1 MSTLMRAPRE
11 CGSWF
16 WDLEDVTAPGLE
28 SALETAA
35 RMSALLQEN
44 KLLEPV
50 SLEWSWFEVGKGG
63 LGIHSRLDIV
73 GRSLDDVGIAEQVR
87 ACQPARYPSAEM
99 SEITVVGSGIWLDA
113 EGKCHREPGLVEISV
128 SPDLIGPS
136 AELSV
141 FHDVWGSCDFS
152 GRPHPAVHAQNAP
165 RLAAALRS
173 LDMLLGVA
181 AEPGEP
187 TYFGV
192 AEGYGIKA
200 PDIIDG
206 LGPDLTDLL

>member
-1 MSTLMRAPRE
+1 MPTLMRAPRE

-28 SALETAA
+28 AALETAA
-35 RMSALLQEN
+35 RMSAVLQANE
-44 KLLEPV
+44 LLEPA

-73 GRSLDDVGIAEQVR
+73 GRSLDDAEVVEQVR
-87 ACQPARYPSAEM
+87 ACQPVGYPSAEM
-99 SEITVVGSGIWLDA
+99 SEISVVGSGVWIDA
-113 EGKCHREPGLVEISV
+113 DGNRKREHGLVELSV
-128 SPDLIGPS
+128 SPDVIGPS

-141 FHDVWGSCDFS
+141 YHDVWALCDFR
-152 GRPHPAVHAQNAP
+152 GIPHPALHARNAP
-165 RLAAALRS
+165 RLASALHS
-173 LDMLLGVA
+173 LDDLLGVA

-192 AEGYGIKA
+192 AEGHGLKA

>member
-1 MSTLMRAPRE
+1 MRAPKE

-16 WDLEDVTAPGLE
+16 WDLEDVTGPGLE
-28 SALETAA
+28 SALETAS
-35 RMSALLQEN
+35 RMSAVLQANELL
-44 KLLEPV
+44 KPA

-63 LGIHSRLDIV
+63 IGIHTRLDIA
-73 GRSLDDVGIAEQVR
+73 GRSLEDPKIAEQAR
-87 ACQPARYPSAEM
+87 ACQPVGYPSAEM

-113 EGKCHREPGLVEISV
+113 EGKPHREPRLVELSV
-128 SPDLIGPS
+128 SPDVIGPS

-141 FHDVWGSCDFS
+141 YHDVWSLCDFQ
-152 GRPHPAVHAQNAP
+152 GRPHPAVHERNAP
-165 RLAAALRS
+165 RLAEALRH
-173 LDMLLGVA
+173 LDDMLGVL

-192 AEGYGIKA
+192 AEGHGLKA

-206 LGPDLTDLL
+206 LGPNLTDLL

>member
-1 MSTLMRAPRE
+1 MPTLMRAPRE

-28 SALETAA
+28 PALETAA
-35 RMSALLQEN
+35 RMSALLQANE
-44 KLLEPV
+44 LLEPV

-73 GRSLDDVGIAEQVR
+73 GRSLDGAEIAEQAR
-87 ACQPARYPSAEM
+87 ACQPVGYPSAEM
-99 SEITVVGSGIWLDA
+99 SEISVVGSGIWLDA
-113 EGKCHREPGLVEISV
+113 EGNRHREPGLVELSV
-128 SPDLIGPS
+128 SPDIIGSS

-141 FHDVWGSCDFS
+141 YHDVWVLCDFQ
-152 GRPHPAVHAQNAP
+152 GRPHPAVHAHNAP
-165 RLAAALRS
+165 RLAAALRG
-173 LDMLLGVA
+173 LDDLLGVL

-192 AEGYGIKA
+192 AEGHGIKA

-206 LGPDLTDLL
+206 LGPNLTDLL

>member
-1 MSTLMRAPRE
+1 MPTLMRAPRE

-28 SALETAA
+28 PALETAA
-35 RMSALLQEN
+35 RMAALLQANE
-44 KLLEPV
+44 LLEPV

-73 GRSLDDVGIAEQVR
+73 GRSLDGVEIAEQAR
-87 ACQPARYPSAEM
+87 ACQPVGYPSAEM
-99 SEITVVGSGIWLDA
+99 SEISVVGSGIWLDA
-113 EGKCHREPGLVEISV
+113 EGNRHREPGLVELSV
-128 SPDLIGPS
+128 SPDVIGSS
-136 AELSV
+136 ADLSV
-141 FHDVWGSCDFS
+141 YHDVWGLCDFR
-152 GRPHPAVHAQNAP
+152 GRPHPAVHAHNAP
-165 RLAAALRS
+165 RLAAALRG
-173 LDMLLGVA
+173 LDNLLGVL

-192 AEGYGIKA
+192 AEGHGVKA

-206 LGPDLTDLL
+206 LGPNLTDLL

>member
-1 MSTLMRAPRE
+1 MPTLMRAPRE

-35 RMSALLQEN
+35 RMSALLQANE
-44 KLLEPV
+44 LLEPV
-50 SLEWSWFEVGKGG
+50 SLEWSWFQVGKGG

-73 GRSLDDVGIAEQVR
+73 GRSLDDAEIAEQAR
-87 ACQPARYPSAEM
+87 ACQPVGYPSAEM
-99 SEITVVGSGIWLDA
+99 SEISVVGSGIWLDA
-113 EGKCHREPGLVEISV
+113 DGNRHREPGLVELSV

-141 FHDVWGSCDFS
+141 YHDVWGQCDFL
-152 GRPHPAVHAQNAP
+152 GRPHPAVHAHNAP
-165 RLAAALRS
+165 RLAAALRG
-173 LDMLLGVA
+173 LDSLLGVV

-192 AEGYGIKA
+192 AEGHGIKA
-200 PDIIDG
+200 PDIING
-206 LGPDLTDLL
+206 LGPDLSDLL